1 VRRLPPAAWAGILA
15 IVVVAIAVVLGLL
28 IGPEPSCAPSPSASA
43 ASSTS
48 STPAAS
54 TTPSACATAS
64 PSATG

>member
-1 VRRLPPAAWAGILA
+1 MRRLPPAAWAGILA

-43 ASSTS
+43 ASST
-48 STPAAS
+48 PAAS
-54 TTPSACATAS
+54 ATPSACATAS